1 MRVETMILNEER
13 NVSLT
18 AYIQGVE
25 GEFGFK
31 KRPAMLVLP
40 GGGYTICSDREADA
54 VAMAY
59 AKAGFQTFILRYT
72 VKAKGKWPLPLD
84 DYEQA
89 MECIKA
95 NESTWHVDCD
105 KIAAVGFSA
114 GGHLC
119 ACAATLAKNK
129 PAAAILVYPAILKDI
144 CDMCQPGMPQPNE
157 YVKAD
162 TCPCFLVAARD
173 DRTVAIK
180 NTLMMELAL
189 AENNVP
195 FESHIYSYGGHGFS
209 TAAEWIITNSVNER
223 VSKWVDDSI
232 GWLKEVLGGL
242 TYRGFTEP
250 ESAISMNGNTA
261 PVLAVSCSLS
271 HIRKQSEEVQN
282 LLKPMYDGIQAVA
295 NARGFSVEGLMNA
308 VGTSTIR
315 EIMEMIQM
323 SEETIHEI
331 DRELHNIV
339 NVL

>member
-72 VKAKGKWPLPLD
+72 VKAKGKWPLPLE

-95 NESTWHVDCD
+95 NESTWYVDCD

-250 ESAISMNGNTA
+250 ESAISMNGDTA

-315 EIMEMIQM
+315 EIMEMLQM